1 MYFVSTSTNKGPK
14 KSVDFTKIDNY
25 EFTQEDYLMEIE
37 PSTYATVR
45 GEVLIQ
51 IIKKMYKF
59 LVGHVHNWA
68 EPGHM
73 TTEDMYVLE
82 NLIDSMENDLINHS
96 IRIN

>member
-1 MYFVSTSTNKGPK
+1 
-14 KSVDFTKIDNY
+14 
-25 EFTQEDYLMEIE
+25 
-37 PSTYATVR
+37 
-45 GEVLIQ
+45 
-51 IIKKMYKF
+51 MYKF